1 MSDNKLIILNE
12 TFGKEGSDEKVE
24 GLTLIVD
31 GQIKT
36 AFDAIK
42 TRKNYSNYNEVLR
55 KYFERKIVNND
66 EYERIKLVLSFFC
79 SFELHI

>member
-1 MSDNKLIILNE
+1 MMSDNKLIILNE
-12 TFGKEGSDEKVE
+12 TFGKEGSDQKVE

-42 TRKNYSNYNEVLR
+42 TKKDYSNYKEVLR
-55 KYFERKIVNND
+55 DIVFVGL
-66 EYERIKLVLSFFC
+66 ESILREK
-79 SFELHI
+79 